1 MKSRLNIT
9 VDEALAEQ
17 AKRYAARHDISVSQL
32 VEQYFRN
39 LTRPAHKKSIL
50 DLVRKLPKPA
60 ISVEGDGKEAYYR
73 QQKEKYG
80 F

>member
-9 VDEALAEQ
+9 VDGALAEQ
-17 AKRYAARHDISVSQL
+17 VKRYAARHDISVSQL

-39 LTRPAHKKSIL
+39 LTRPAHKKNIL

>member
-9 VDEALAEQ
+9 IDEALAEQ

-39 LTRPAHKKSIL
+39 LARPAHKKNIL
-50 DLVRKLPKPA
+50 DVVKKLPKPA
-60 ISVEGDGKEAYYR
+60 ISIEGDGKEAYYQ